1 MLDQSVQ
8 DSKSCQ
14 ILVPK
19 ESWEGVRPMR
29 HIVKRG
35 SLKILAAASIL
46 LVLPISVTTVLAAN
60 VEITKG
66 PVIHISDVSRFY
78 KVYDA
83 AHGHPTAAELQL
95 DYLDPGTPG
104 LHHLAKIRRVS
115 GKNIAA
121 EIAAHPKLYA
131 HARRCMAILPQVR
144 HKVTT
149 ALRRLGRF
157 YPKAVFPPVTIAI
170 SHGKPV
176 GVADSTGVMIGL
188 EGLCAVRY
196 LNPDIFWRFVH
207 TISHEYI
214 HVQQAVQS
222 PALYGNPKPTVLD
235 ASLIEGAA
243 EFLATLIAHERDFRS
258 PYAPEDRAHDKI
270 VEIRFVADENQT
282 DLSHW
287 IDNGTLTKPG
297 NLGYWVGYRIVK
309 SYYEHAASKPQA
321 VRSIL
326 QMKSPKVLLAK
337 SGWYPGIH
345 LWKMTFHRAN

>member
-83 AHGHPTAAELQL
+83 AHGHPTAEELQL

-243 EFLATLIAHERDFRS
+243 EFMATLIAHERDFHS
-258 PYAPEDRAHDKI
+258 PYAPADRAHDKS

-309 SYYEHAASKPQA
+309 SYYEHAESKSQA

-326 QMKSPKVLLAK
+326 QMKSPKEFLAK
-337 SGWYPGIH
+337 SGWYPGIP
-345 LWKMTFHRAN
+345 LRKMAFSRVN